1 MEKAITELSCGE
13 FTEALASKA
22 PVPGGGGA
30 AAMLGALSAALCE
43 MAGNLTVGKKKYAD
57 VEGDVRL
64 LVDRAECLRLRFLAL
79 IGEDAAAFA
88 PLAAAYAI
96 PRSDPDCETTLR
108 GATLRACEAPLE
120 MMRCACE
127 AVELLAEMREK
138 GSRLLLSDVGCGA
151 AIAGAALESAAL
163 NVFVNTRLLPGDPEA
178 CRYADMAESM
188 LTESLGK
195 ARAISNAVLEE
206 LGGGKHG

>member
-1 MEKAITELSCGE
+1 MQELTCAA

-30 AAMLGALSAALCE
+30 AALLGALSAALCE
-43 MAGNLTVGKKKYAD
+43 MAGNLTVGKKKYAA
-57 VEGDVRL
+57 VEADVRRL
-64 LVDRAECLRLRFLAL
+64 IERAERLRLRFLEL
-79 IGEDAAAFA
+79 IDEDAAAFA

-96 PRSDPDCETTLR
+96 PKTDPSYAATLR
-108 GATLRACEAPLE
+108 GATLRACAAPLE
-120 MMRCACE
+120 MMRCASE

-151 AIAGAALESAAL
+151 AIAGAALESAAF
-163 NVFVNTRLLPGDPEA
+163 NVFVNTRLLPEDPDARRFADEA
-178 CRYADMAESM
+178 AALLLSSR
-188 LTESLGK
+188 LK